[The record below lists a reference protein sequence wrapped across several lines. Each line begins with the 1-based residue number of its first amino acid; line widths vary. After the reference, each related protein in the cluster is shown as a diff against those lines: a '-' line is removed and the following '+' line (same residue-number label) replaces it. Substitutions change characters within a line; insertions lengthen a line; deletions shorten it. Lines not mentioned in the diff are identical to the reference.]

1 MRRLVVLGDSLTFH
15 GPSGPLPLSDPRLY
29 PNGVAMHLRE
39 RTGEEWAAA
48 VVARA
53 GWCLRDVWLALRK
66 DVHLQQQ
73 VLLGAD
79 AVVLAVGSSDPLP
92 VGLPR
97 GLLAGLPYVRPTR
110 LRRALRRDIDR
121 AHPGLVRLTGAR
133 LRYTPLPV
141 YRHDWRKSVEALALF
156 APDALRCAV
165 LPGVHVG
172 AYYGGSNR
180 HRAVYATATS
190 ELAAEA
196 GLELVDLAALTRPWL
211 RELNPD
217 GLHWPFGLHAAVAAA
232 MAEAL
237 VGPPGRSAG

>member
-1 MRRLVVLGDSLTFH
+1 MRRLVVLGDSLAFH
-15 GPSGPLPLSDPRLY
+15 GPSGPLPLADARLY
-29 PNGVAMHLRE
+29 PNRCAIHLSQ
-39 RTGEEWAAA
+39 RTDEEWAAV

-73 VLLGAD
+73 VLMGAD

-92 VGLPR
+92 VGVPR

-110 LRRALRRDIDR
+110 LRRALRRTVDR

-141 YRHDWRKSVEALALF
+141 YRHDWRKSADALALF
-156 APDALRCAV
+156 APHAARCAV

-172 AYYGGSNR
+172 AYYGGANR
-180 HRAVYATATS
+180 HRDAYAAVTR
-190 ELAAEA
+190 ELAAAA
-196 GLELVDLAALTRPWL
+196 GLPLVDLAALTRPWL
-211 RELNPD
+211 DRLNPD
-217 GLHWPFGLHAAVAAA
+217 GLHWPFGLHAEVAAA
-232 MAEAL
+232 MADAL
-237 VGPPGRSAG
+237 AGPRSGP

>member
-1 MRRLVVLGDSLTFH
+1 MRRLVVIGDSLTFH

-29 PNGVAMHLRE
+29 PNGAAMHLGR
-39 RTGEEWAAA
+39 RTGDEWAAV

-73 VLLGAD
+73 VLQGAD

-92 VGLPR
+92 VGVPR

-110 LRRALRRDIDR
+110 LRRSLRRGIDR
-121 AHPGLVRLTGAR
+121 AHPTLVRLSGER

-141 YRHDWRKSVEALALF
+141 YTHAWRKSAAALALF
-156 APDALRCAV
+156 APDAARCAV

-180 HRAVYATATS
+180 HREVYAAATA

-196 GLELVDLAALTRPWL
+196 GMALVDLAALTRPWL
-211 RELNPD
+211 DRLNPD
-217 GLHWPFGLHAAVAAA
+217 GLHWPFGLHADVAAA
-232 MAEAL
+232 VADAL
-237 VGPPGRSAG
+237 VPRSAV